1 MVLGE
6 PVRAVATLSTMT
18 SVWYSSVVLEQIPP
32 TGSAS
37 FRLDILVALMV
48 SVTNCETRFLAGNV
62 LKLLVRY
69 LS

>member
-1 MVLGE
+1 M
-6 PVRAVATLSTMT
+6 
-18 SVWYSSVVLEQIPP
+18 VLEQIPP

-37 FRLDILVALMV
+37 FRLDILVAFMV